1 MLAILAVTAPFFA
14 LILTGYLAARSGLL
28 PLEAVPGLNVFVLFF
43 ALPCMLF
50 RFGARL
56 PVGELLNPGVLAVY
70 GACALVVVALTLALT
85 HARAG
90 WRDGAFGAL
99 VAAFPNT
106 GFMGV
111 PLLVALLGPAAA
123 GPVINTLLVDL
134 FVTSALCLAI
144 AQAPHPRDAAGHPAT
159 AGTDPRESLKR
170 SLRAALGNPQPWAI
184 AAGGVVSA
192 LSLTLPAPLERV
204 VAMLGDAASPVALFT
219 IGAVLW
225 RTGGA
230 VRRAAAAAASAS
242 GVTAP
247 AALPSAPIG
256 PVVAIKLLLHPAL
269 MWAATTAAQAAGV
282 PLTGFQALVLV
293 LAAALPSASNVSLLA
308 ERDGADTGRVARI
321 ILWTTVLA
329 FGSFS
334 LIAWA
339 FGVQG
344 K

>member
-14 LILTGYLAARSGLL
+14 LILVGYLAARSGLL

-50 RFGARL
+50 GFGAQL
-56 PVGELLNPGVLAVY
+56 PVRELLNPGVLAVY
-70 GACALVVVALTLALT
+70 AVCALAVVALTLALT

-106 GFMGV
+106 GFIGV

-134 FVTSALCLAI
+134 FVTSALCLAV

-184 AAGGVVSA
+184 AAGGAASA
-192 LSLTLPAPLERV
+192 LALTLPAPLERV
-204 VAMLGDAASPVALFT
+204 ITMLGDAASPVALFT

-225 RTGGA
+225 RTGGGA
-230 VRRAAAAAASAS
+230 VRGRSPDAA
-242 GVTAP
+242 GVAGP
-247 AALPSAPIG
+247 ASAPIG
-256 PVVAIKLLLHPAL
+256 AVVAVKLLLHPAL

-282 PLTGFQALVLV
+282 AISDFQALVLV

-308 ERDGADTGRVARI
+308 ARDGADTGRVARI

-344 K
+344 R